1 LGLQAGCT
9 APAADRGGITFQ
21 PGAGGV
27 LAPDGLATAQAT
39 PALAQVALPVTSA
52 TIDAALPPECD
63 TSTTTT
69 TTVGVLGAAQPTT
82 STTSVTNVAAA
93 EAQHVLPR
101 TGSNTTP
108 AALVALCALVAG
120 GACLAG
126 SRRRR
131 A

>member
-1 LGLQAGCT
+1 AGCT
-9 APAADRGGITFQ
+9 APAADRGGIAFQ

-27 LAPDGLATAQAT
+27 LAPDELATAQAT

-52 TIDAALPPECD
+52 TIDAALPAPCA
-63 TSTTTT
+63 SATTTT
-69 TTVGVLGAAQPTT
+69 PTTTIAVLGSPQPTT
-82 STTSVTNVAAA
+82 STTGMTNVAAA

-101 TGSNTTP
+101 TGSDTTP
-108 AALVALCALVAG
+108 AALVAVCALVAG

-126 SRRRR
+126 TRRRR